1 MSKIREAFMEALD
14 PANKIANS
22 IIKKL
27 NYIESSL
34 ILKAK
39 NFDDLKTYLDKTA
52 SYHSNA
58 YDELDSERQV
68 QVLQKVWNKIH
79 NIMGKTEEE
88 LNEES
93 KDLEQIIYDYLKTNF
108 WTIYPLDKT
117 AKELAEKI
125 KEKK

>member
-39 NFDDLKTYLDKTA
+39 NFDELKGYLDKTA

-58 YDELDSERQV
+58 YDELDDERQI

-79 NIMGKTEEE
+79 HVMGKTEEE

-93 KDLEQIIYDYLKTNF
+93 KDLETVICNYLKTNY
-108 WTIYPLDKT
+108 WTMYPLEKT
-117 AKELAEKI
+117 AKELAQKI
-125 KEKK
+125 KDTK